1 MEIAMNYSL
10 LALIAVL
17 NLPPLVLVARVL
29 FGGWRGF
36 CEALEALFVIDFS
49 NALAGDHHDL
59 KPGKFNMALF
69 VLFAI
74 ISTLVEYQLIAI
86 YFLTE

>member
-1 MEIAMNYSL
+1 MNYSL
-10 LALIAVL
+10 LALVALL
-17 NLPPLVLVARVL
+17 NLPLLVLVARVL

-36 CEALEALFVIDFS
+36 CEAIEALFVIDFS

-59 KPGKFNMALF
+59 KPGKFTMALF

-74 ISTLVEYQLIAI
+74 LSTLVEYQMVAG
-86 YFLTE
+86 YFLAE